1 MKDLNKIELAIGLI
15 RVGNVDVSD
24 EELVDKI
31 KEEFQI
37 DCTLEDIY
45 IIYASNYTDNF
56 EIQSKSLLFYGEYI
70 Y

>member
-1 MKDLNKIELAIGLI
+1 MRDLNKIELAIGLI
-15 RVGNVDVSD
+15 RIGNLDISD

-45 IIYASNYTDNF
+45 VIYASNYTDNF
-56 EIQSKSLLFYGEYI
+56 EIQSKSLIFYGEYI

>member
-15 RVGNVDVSD
+15 RIGNGDISD

-31 KEEFQI
+31 KEEFKI

-56 EIQSKSLLFYGEYI
+56 EIQSKSLMFYGEYI